1 MSPKKEVQVVSQ
13 NRKARFNYAILSNL
27 EAGIVLTGTEVKS
40 LRRGQA
46 SIVEAYAGE
55 VDGELYLLNA
65 NIPEFLEANQF
76 NHQPKRP
83 RKLLVKRRELSKLL
97 TAIARKGQTL
107 VPLSIYFNE
116 DGRVKV
122 DLGLAEG
129 KKNYDKRA
137 AEKEKDWGRDK
148 SRIMKEYNR

>member
-1 MSPKKEVQVVSQ
+1 MSSPKEVQIVSQ
-13 NRKARFNYAILSNL
+13 NRKARFNYTILSNL

-55 VDGELYLLNA
+55 IEGELYLLNA

-76 NHQPKRP
+76 NHAPKRP
-83 RKLLVKRRELSKLL
+83 RKLLLKRRELSKLL

-107 VPLSIYFNE
+107 VPLSIYFNK
-116 DGRVKV
+116 DGRVKI

-129 KKNYDKRA
+129 KKYHDKRA
-137 AEKEKDWGRDK
+137 SEKEKDWNRDK
-148 SRIMKEYNR
+148 SRIMKDYNR